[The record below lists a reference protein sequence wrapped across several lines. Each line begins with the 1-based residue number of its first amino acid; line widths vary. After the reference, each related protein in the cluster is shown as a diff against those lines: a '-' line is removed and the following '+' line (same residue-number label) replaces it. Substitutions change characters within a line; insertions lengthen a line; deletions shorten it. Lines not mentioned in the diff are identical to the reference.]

1 MMIIV
6 PFFTIISNYEVITL
20 NHEPFQN
27 ILFYIEEAGSAH
39 PDRIALADEH
49 LEWSYG
55 HLVEEIHHIG
65 SGLASC
71 HIHKAPVAI
80 FLERSPACISA
91 MLGVLCSGNYYAVI
105 DIDMP
110 KDRIQRILNTLKP
123 KAIITDE
130 DLMDR
135 ISLPAG
141 EIPLLPYQKLLGEPV
156 REDLL
161 KKIRNRMIDT
171 DPAYVLYTS
180 GSTGTPKGAVISH
193 RALISYS
200 SWFIKAFS
208 VDDTFVFGSQT
219 PLYFSMSVS
228 DLYGA
233 LRTGARYQIIP
244 RKYFSFPMQ
253 LMEYMNQSRIN
264 TIYWVPS
271 ALSIVANWDTFRYA
285 RPNHLKR
292 VLFAG
297 EVMPNK
303 QLNYWRRHFPDLL
316 YANLFGPTE
325 TTDICSYYL
334 VDREFADQETLPI
347 GYACDNCGLMIVDDQ
362 GRESDRG
369 ELYVRGSFLAD
380 GYYNDPVHTEKAFV
394 QNPLQSAYPEI
405 VYRTGDLVE
414 RLEDGCLI
422 YCGRKDFQIK
432 HMGFRIEL
440 GEIEAVIGAMDSIK
454 SCVCIYD
461 QESDKIVL
469 VYEGRVKKDA
479 LAGEISGKLPAYM
492 RPNLMIR
499 TKALP
504 LNANG
509 KIDRA
514 YLKKHYQEL

>member
-1 MMIIV
+1 M
-6 PFFTIISNYEVITL
+6 NNEVFK
-20 NHEPFQN
+20 NV
-27 ILFYIEEAGSAH
+27 LFYIEEAALAH
-39 PDRIALADEH
+39 PDRIALADENME
-49 LEWSYG
+49 LSYSG
-55 HLVEEIHHIG
+55 LIDDVHHIG

-71 HIHKAPVAI
+71 DIRRAPVAV
-80 FLERSPACISA
+80 FLERSPACA
-91 MLGVLCSGNYYAVI
+91 AALLGVLCSGNYYVVI

-110 KDRIQRILNTLKP
+110 KDRIRRILDSLKP
-123 KAIITDE
+123 EAIITSP
-130 DLMDR
+130 DLIER
-135 ISLPAG
+135 IRASADN
-141 EIPLLPYQKLLGEPV
+141 IPLLLYQKLLDEPV
-156 REDLL
+156 RKDLL
-161 KKIRNRMIDT
+161 RKIRAGMIDR
-171 DPAYVLYTS
+171 DPAYILYTS

-193 RALISYS
+193 RALIAYS

-208 VDDTFVFGSQT
+208 VDETFVFGSQT

-253 LMEYMNQSRIN
+253 LMEYMNRYEIN

-285 RPNHLKR
+285 RPEYLKR

-325 TTDICSYYL
+325 TTDICCYYL
-334 VDREFADQETLPI
+334 VDRDFADHETLPI
-347 GYACDNCGLMIVDDQ
+347 GYACDNCSLLIIDEQ
-362 GRESDRG
+362 GHEADRG
-369 ELYVRGSFLAD
+369 ELYVRGSFLAN
-380 GYYNDPVHTEKAFV
+380 GYYNDTEHTKKAFV
-394 QNPLQSAYPEI
+394 QNPLQSAYPEL
-405 VYRTGDLVE
+405 VYKTGDLVE
-414 RLEDGCLI
+414 KLSDGCLI
-422 YCGRKDFQIK
+422 YSGRKDFQIK

-440 GEIEAVIGAMDSIK
+440 GEIEAVIGSIEAIK

-461 QESDKIVL
+461 SDSDRIVL
-469 VYEGRVKKDA
+469 VYEGRIRKDA
-479 LAGEISGKLPAYM
+479 LAGEISGRLPAYM

-509 KIDRA
+509 KIDRS
-514 YLKKHYQEL
+514 YLKLHYQEL